1 MNITDYEK
9 ILDSIP
15 EAGIHVVREDT
26 HEVLYFNK
34 RVHEMIPRMKKG
46 APCDKL
52 RGSFC
57 ANCPLRTI
65 GDKEESRAV
74 SCDGPADRAVDI
86 VAKRILWGESIPAFV
101 ITVTPHRDETSPVYR
116 KILRVNLTENSY
128 SIVKPAAEDWA
139 ADRDAETF
147 SAWLEQFTDEGVIH
161 PDDMDRFQSFTHL
174 DYLKGALR
182 TGRKMLFCSYRR
194 RSPNGFRWN
203 LMEIVPDSGYTED
216 EQVVLLYMKDVQDML
231 KESLELDEAS
241 VRLQEV
247 TRTLGEQNFGVYAID
262 LSDGKVNLI
271 REEGY
276 SQEGWISQTLMWDVV
291 MHSRLLRQIH
301 QDNQEKF
308 VQKFSLEGLR
318 QARDTGVKKTDML
331 CQWRSGRGYRYV
343 AVIAYF
349 GRNQGT
355 KDHAVLALQDVDKR
369 VRQEQALSQR
379 DMQMAAILKSRFSV
393 MTTIRL
399 EGDQC
404 ERYWLN
410 ENAETKSIGSGSYTH
425 YYRKALESSVHAED
439 MDKFRRVMAPEHM
452 REQAGKTQ
460 DYSEEICQYRLKQQQ
475 AVQWLEQHVTYI
487 RRNGQVLVN
496 ILGRDITREKLQEE
510 KARKKDQ
517 EQASIIGSLSSM
529 FFATY
534 YVDLENQLLR
544 SVTQLGDVEKVLG
557 EQKDYMTALR
567 TYAENFVH
575 PEDRADYLYT
585 MSTRNLSQ
593 ILGPEQPYVTFA
605 YRKQPERMEVDQ
617 EEYGWIRATAVMA
630 QSDAEG
636 KAKDIV
642 YVAQDVTE
650 SKRKEMREQRALQAA
665 CEAANQ
671 ANASKSEFL
680 SHMSHDIRTPMNGI
694 IGMTQIASEHI
705 EDRERVEDCLR
716 KIMTSSTSLLSLVNE
731 ILDMNEIE
739 SGNVDLS
746 ADVFRLPDMIQNVTD
761 TIMPEVRQK
770 GMKLIVH
777 PLEVR
782 HEDVVGD
789 WGRLRQVFLNILG
802 NSVKFTPSGGSVE
815 LWVTEREGRKYGC
828 GSYDFVFQ
836 DNGIGM
842 KDEFVPHIFDPF
854 SREEDSRIS
863 RVEGTGLG
871 MTIAQNIVRMMGGN
885 ISVESSVGQGTKVTV
900 TLFLKQNGTA
910 AEGGRDQRDRS
921 EASEEIFRG
930 SRILLVEDNVINQ
943 EIAMEIIG
951 ATGAAVECAS
961 DGREGLQRFGEMA
974 RGYFD
979 MIFMDIQM
987 PVMNGYE
994 ATRAIRKLPREDALT
1009 IPIVALSANAF
1020 AEDIAASREAGMN
1033 EHLTKPLDVPQL
1045 LAVMSRWLKEKPEA
1059 MAAANREA

>member
-1 MNITDYEK
+1 MDIRDYEK

-34 RVHEMIPRMKKG
+34 RAQEIVPLMRKG
-46 APCDKL
+46 ASCDKL

-57 ANCPLRTI
+57 EDCPLRTI
-65 GDKEESRAV
+65 GDKEESRSV
-74 SCDGPADRAVDI
+74 SCDVPTGRAVDI
-86 VAKRILWGESIPAFV
+86 VAKRISWGESVPAFV
-101 ITVTPHRDETSPVYR
+101 ITVTPHRDETSPVHR
-116 KILRVNLTENSY
+116 KILRVNLTKNSY
-128 SIVKPAAEDWA
+128 SIVKPSAEDWSV
-139 ADRDAETF
+139 DRDAETF
-147 SAWLEQFTDEGVIH
+147 SAWLEQFTDEGIIH

-203 LMEIVPDSGYTED
+203 LMEIVPDSGYTEE

-276 SQEGWISQTLMWDVV
+276 SQDGWISQALMWDVV

-318 QARDTGVKKTDML
+318 QARDTGVQKTDML
-331 CQWRSGRGYRYV
+331 CQWRNGKGYRYV

-349 GRNQGT
+349 GRNQA

-393 MTTIRL
+393 MTTIQL
-399 EGDQC
+399 ESDQC
-404 ERYWLN
+404 ERFWLN
-410 ENAETKSIGSGSYTH
+410 ENAETQSIGTGSYTH
-425 YYRKALESSVHAED
+425 YYRRALESSVFCED
-439 MDKFRRVMAPEHM
+439 MDGFRKVMSPEHM
-452 REQAGKTQ
+452 WEQARKMQ
-460 DYSEEICQYRLKQQQ
+460 DYFEEICQYRLRQPS
-475 AVQWLEQHVTYI
+475 VQWLEQHVTYI

-496 ILGRDITREKLQEE
+496 ILGRDITREKLLEE
-510 KARKKDQ
+510 ETRRKDQ
-517 EQASIIGSLSSM
+517 EQASIISSLSSM

-544 SVTQLGDVEKVLG
+544 SVTQLGDVEKLLG
-557 EQKDYMTALR
+557 EQHDYMTALR

-585 MSTRNLSQ
+585 MSTRNLRKL
-593 ILGPEQPYVTFA
+593 LGPEQPFVTFA
-605 YRKQPERMEVDQ
+605 YRKQSERTLLEQ
-617 EEYGWIRATAVMA
+617 EDYGWIRATAVMA

-650 SKRKEMREQRALQAA
+650 SKRREMREQRALKAA

-680 SHMSHDIRTPMNGI
+680 SRMSHDIRTPMNGI
-694 IGMTQIASEHI
+694 IGMTQIASEHMG
-705 EDRERVEDCLR
+705 DRERVEDCLG
-716 KIMTSSTSLLSLVNE
+716 KIMTSSTNLLSLVNE

-739 SGNVDLS
+739 AGNVDLS
-746 ADVFRLPDMIQNVTD
+746 ADAFRLPDMVQSVTD
-761 TIMPEVRQK
+761 TIMPEAQMK
-770 GMKLIVH
+770 GLELRIH
-777 PLEVR
+777 PM
-782 HEDVVGD
+782 DVQHADVIGD

-802 NSVKFTPSGGSVE
+802 NSVKFTPSGGRVE
-815 LWVTEREGRKYGC
+815 MWVTEREGRKYGC

-842 KDEFVPHIFDPF
+842 KEEFVPHIFDPF

-871 MTIAQNIVRMMGGN
+871 MTIAQNIVRMMGGS
-885 ISVESSVGQGTKVTV
+885 ISVESAIGQGTRVTV
-900 TLFLKQNGTA
+900 TLFLKQDAKIT
-910 AEGGRDQRDRS
+910 EGGQS
-921 EASEEIFRG
+921 ECSNCEASEELFRG

-951 ATGAAVECAS
+951 TAGAAVECAS

-974 RGYFD
+974 EGYFD

-1033 EHLTKPLDVPQL
+1033 EHLTKPLDVAQL
-1045 LAVMSRWLKEKPEA
+1045 LAVMSRWLREKPGA
-1059 MAAANREA
+1059 SR

>member
-1 MNITDYEK
+1 MDIRDYEK

-15 EAGIHVVREDT
+15 EAGIHVVREDN

-34 RVHEMIPRMKKG
+34 RAQEIVPLMRKG

-52 RGSFC
+52 RGGFC
-57 ANCPLRTI
+57 EDCPLRTI

-74 SCDGPADRAVDI
+74 SCDGPTGRAVDI
-86 VAKRILWGESIPAFV
+86 VAKRILWEESIPAFV
-101 ITVTPHRDETSPVYR
+101 ITVTPHRDATSPVHR
-116 KILRVNLTENSY
+116 KILRVNLTKNSY
-128 SIVKPAAEDWA
+128 SIVKPAVEDWS

-147 SAWLEQFTDEGVIH
+147 SAWLEQFTDEGIIH
-161 PDDMDRFQSFTHL
+161 QDDLDRFRSFTHL

-182 TGRKMLFCSYRR
+182 TGRRMLSCSYRR

-216 EQVVLLYMKDVQDML
+216 EQIVLLYMKDVHDML

-241 VRLQEV
+241 IRLQEV
-247 TRTLGEQNFGVYAID
+247 TRTLGEQNLGVYAID
-262 LSDGKVNLI
+262 LNSGEVNLI

-276 SQEGWISQTLMWDVV
+276 SQDGWISQSLMWDVV
-291 MHSRLLRQIH
+291 MHSRFRRQLH
-301 QDNQEKF
+301 QDNQEQF
-308 VQKFSLEGLR
+308 IQKFSLESLR
-318 QARDTGVKKTDML
+318 RIKDTNVQKTDML
-331 CQWRSGRGYRYV
+331 CRWLSGGKYRYV

-355 KDHAVLALQDVDKR
+355 KDYAVLALQDVDKR

-399 EGDQC
+399 DSDQC
-404 ERYWLN
+404 ERFWLN
-410 ENAETKSIGSGSYTH
+410 ENAETQSIGTGSYTH
-425 YYRKALESSVHAED
+425 YYRRALESSVFSED
-439 MDKFRRVMAPEHM
+439 MEAFRKAMSPEHM
-452 REQAGKTQ
+452 REQARKTQ
-460 DYSEEICQYRLKQQQ
+460 DYSEEICQYRLKQPK
-475 AVQWLEQHVTYI
+475 VQWLEQHVTYI

-496 ILGRDITREKLQEE
+496 ILGRDITREKLLEE
-510 KARKKDQ
+510 ETRRKDQ

-557 EQKDYMTALR
+557 EQRDYMTALR
-567 TYAENFVH
+567 TYAEAFVH

-585 MSTRNLSQ
+585 MGTRNLRK
-593 ILGPEQPYVTFA
+593 ILGPEQPFVTFA
-605 YRKQPERMEVDQ
+605 YRKQSERTQMDQ
-617 EEYGWIRATAVMA
+617 EDYGWIRATAVMA
-630 QSDAEG
+630 QADEEG

-650 SKRKEMREQRALQAA
+650 SKRREMREQRALKAA

-680 SHMSHDIRTPMNGI
+680 SRMSHDIRTPMNGI
-694 IGMTQIASEHI
+694 IGMTQIASEHMG
-705 EDRERVEDCLR
+705 DKERVEDCLG
-716 KIMTSSTSLLSLVNE
+716 KIMSSSTSLLSLVNE

-739 SGNVDLS
+739 SGNVDLT
-746 ADVFRLPDMIQNVTD
+746 ADVFQLPDMVQNVTD
-761 TIMPEVRQK
+761 TIMPEIRQK
-770 GMKLIVH
+770 GLELKVH
-777 PLEVR
+777 PLEVQ
-782 HEDVVGD
+782 HADVVGD

-802 NSVKFTPSGGSVE
+802 NSVKFTPSGGYVE
-815 LWVTEREGRKYGC
+815 LRVTEREGRKYGC
-828 GSYDFVFQ
+828 GTYDFVFQ

-842 KDEFVPHIFDPF
+842 TAEFVPHIFDPF

-871 MTIAQNIVRMMGGN
+871 MTIAQNIVRMMGGS
-885 ISVESSVGQGTKVTV
+885 IGVESAVGQGTRVTV
-900 TLFLKQNGTA
+900 TLFLKQNSKT
-910 AEGGRDQRDRS
+910 AEGLLPERS
-921 EASEEIFRG
+921 GDEASEEIFRG

-951 ATGAAVECAS
+951 AAGAAVECAS

-974 RGYFD
+974 EGYFD

-994 ATRAIRKLPREDALT
+994 ATRAIRKLPRQDALT
-1009 IPIVALSANAF
+1009 IPIIALSANAY

-1059 MAAANREA
+1059 SSAAAGEA

>member
-1 MNITDYEK
+1 MDIRDYEK

-15 EAGIHVVREDT
+15 EAAIFVVREDT
-26 HEVLYFNK
+26 HEILYFNSRIQK
-34 RVHEMIPRMKKG
+34 MSPGVYKG
-46 APCDKL
+46 MPCDRL
-52 RGSFC
+52 WAHSC
-57 ANCPLRTI
+57 TNCPLLII
-65 GDKEESRAV
+65 GDKEESRTV
-74 SCDGPADRAVDI
+74 SCDSPMGKMVDI
-86 VAKRILWGESIPAFV
+86 VAKRILWEDEIPAFV
-101 ITVTPHRDETSPVYR
+101 VTMTPHMDETSPVYR
-116 KILRVNLTENSY
+116 KILRVNLTQNSY
-128 SIVKPAAEDWA
+128 SVVKPAAEDWA
-139 ADRDAETF
+139 ADNEAETF
-147 SAWLEQFTDEGVIH
+147 SAWLEQFTEEGIIH
-161 PDDMDRFQSFTHL
+161 PDDTERFLSFTHL
-174 DYLKGALR
+174 EYLKSALR
-182 TGRKMLFCSYRR
+182 TGRKTMFCSYRR

-203 LMEIVPDSGYTED
+203 LMEVIPDSGYTQE
-216 EQVVLLYMKDVQDML
+216 EQIILLYMKDVQEML

-262 LSDGKVNLI
+262 LSDGKVNPI

-291 MHSRLLRQIH
+291 IHSRLLRQIH
-301 QDNQEKF
+301 QDNREKF

-318 QARDTGVKKTDML
+318 RARDAGKQKMDML
-331 CQWRSGRGYRYV
+331 CQWKNGDGYRYV

-355 KDHAVLALQDVDKR
+355 KDHIVLALQDVDKR
-369 VRQEQALSQR
+369 VRQEQTLSQR
-379 DMQMAAILKSRFSV
+379 DVQMAAILKSRFSI
-393 MTTIRL
+393 MTTIYL
-399 EGDQC
+399 DTDHC

-410 ENAETKSIGSGSYTH
+410 ENVETQSIGAGSYTH
-425 YYRKALESSVHAED
+425 YYRRALESSIYPED
-439 MDKFRRVMAPEHM
+439 MDTFQKIMAPEHM
-452 REQAGKTQ
+452 REQAGKTR
-460 DYSEEICQYRLKQQQ
+460 DYSEEICQYRLKQQS

-529 FFATY
+529 FIATY
-534 YVDLENQLLR
+534 YGDLESQIFR
-544 SVTQLGDVEKVLG
+544 SVRQLEDVEKILG
-557 EQKDYMTALR
+557 DKMDYMTALR
-567 TYAENFVH
+567 AYAENFIH

-585 MSTRNLSQ
+585 MSARNLIQ
-593 ILGPEQPYVTFA
+593 VLGPEQPYVTFA
-605 YRKQPERMEVDQ
+605 YRKQPECTDVEQ
-617 EEYGWIRATAVMA
+617 EDYGWVRATAVMA
-630 QSDAEG
+630 RADAEG
-636 KAKDIV
+636 KARDIV

-650 SKRKEMREQRALQAA
+650 SKRKEMREQRAIQAA

-680 SHMSHDIRTPMNGI
+680 SRMSHEIRTPMNGI
-694 IGMTQIASEHI
+694 IGMTQIAFEHM
-705 EDRERVEDCLR
+705 DDKERMEDCLG
-716 KIMTSSTSLLSLVNE
+716 KIRASSTNLLSLVNE

-739 SGNVDLS
+739 AGNVDLA
-746 ADVFRLPDMIQNVTD
+746 ADAFRLPDLVQNVTD

-770 GMKLIVH
+770 GLRLKVH
-777 PLEVR
+777 PVEVK
-782 HEDVVGD
+782 HADVIGD

-802 NSVKFTPSGGSVE
+802 NSAKFTPAGGSME
-815 LWVTEREGRKYGC
+815 LWVSEREARKYGC
-828 GSYDFVFQ
+828 CSYDFVFQ

-842 KDEFVPHIFDPF
+842 KADFVPHIFDPF

-871 MTIAQNIVRMMGGN
+871 MTIAQNIVRMMGGSIN
-885 ISVESSVGQGTKVTV
+885 VESTVGEGTKVTV
-900 TLFLKQNGTA
+900 TLFLKLQGSCA
-910 AEGGRDQRDRS
+910 VKGDVDRQDEEVS
-921 EASEEIFRG
+921 SGEIFRG

-961 DGREGLQRFGEMA
+961 DGREGLQRFGEMTE
-974 RGYFD
+974 GYFD

-1009 IPIVALSANAF
+1009 IPIIALSANAF
-1020 AEDIAASREAGMN
+1020 AEDIAASRKAGMN
-1033 EHLTKPLDVPQL
+1033 EHMTKPLDVPQM
-1045 LAVMSRWLKEKPEA
+1045 LAVMSRWLEKKPE
-1059 MAAANREA
+1059 MVR